1 MFARTRAAG
10 AALLL
15 IFLLT
20 TAAVGAEIK
29 GDSDVATVNG
39 ASISQ
44 ARLDRELSRQEQQLL
59 MQGLAVEESQRPAF
73 RREVLDRLINQELIL
88 QESIRLG
95 YTAAPEDLEA
105 QIEAIRGQF
114 PDQESFLQS
123 LAQWSFTEE
132 SLKEE
137 IARGLTIQAF
147 IDREINAQISITPD
161 EAGVYY
167 AEHPEQFA
175 REEQIRARHILIM
188 LEEGADAAA
197 EKDARDRIEEIQQ
210 KLQSGEDFSSLA
222 KEFSEGPSAPRG
234 GDLGYFGRG
243 QMVAPFE
250 EAAFALSAGG
260 VSDIVRTAYGFHL
273 IELVDRQPA
282 GLIDFEEVRED
293 LISYLTQERVIA
305 DLEDLIGE
313 LRSKAEIEV
322 PSQEG

>member
-95 YTAAPEDLEA
+95 YTAAPEDLEV

-167 AEHPEQFA
+167 DEHPEQFT

>member
-1 MFARTRAAG
+1 MLERTRAAG

-15 IFLLT
+15 MFLLT
-20 TAAVGAEIK
+20 AAVVGAEIK

-39 ASISQ
+39 SFISQ
-44 ARLDRELSRQEQQLL
+44 TRLDRELSRQEQQLL
-59 MQGLAVEESQRPAF
+59 TQGLAVEESQRPAF
-73 RREVLDRLINQELIL
+73 RREILDRLINQELIF
-88 QESIRLG
+88 QESRRRG
-95 YTAAPEDLEA
+95 YTAAPEELKA

-114 PDQESFLQS
+114 PDQESFLQT

-147 IDREINAQISITPD
+147 IDRDINSQISITPAEAVAYYD
-161 EAGVYY
+161 EN
-167 AEHPEQFA
+167 PEQFT

-188 LEEGADAAA
+188 LEEGADAAK
-197 EKDARDRIEEIQQ
+197 EEEARKRIEEIRG
-210 KLQSGEDFSSLA
+210 KLQSGEDFASLA
-222 KEFSEGPSAPRG
+222 EEFSEGPSAPRG

-250 EAAFALSAGG
+250 EAVFALSVGG
-260 VSDIVRTAYGFHL
+260 VSDIVRTTYGFHL

-293 LISYLTQERVIA
+293 LISYLTQERMMA
-305 DLEDLIGE
+305 DLEDLIGK
-313 LRSKAEIEV
+313 LRSEAEIEI
-322 PSQEG
+322 PPQEG